1 MLLTRVY
8 AFLHWVQVEVELLV
22 INVMGRAAWEEGDI
36 KRRTLLISTGL

>member
-1 MLLTRVY
+1 MFCILNSHAEFVK
-8 AFLHWVQVEVELLV
+8 VEVELLV